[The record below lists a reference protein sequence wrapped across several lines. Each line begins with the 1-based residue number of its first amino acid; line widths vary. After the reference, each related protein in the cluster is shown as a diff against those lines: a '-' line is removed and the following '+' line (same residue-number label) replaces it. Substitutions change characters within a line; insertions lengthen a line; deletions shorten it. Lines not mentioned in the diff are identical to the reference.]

1 MQIWRSKNRKIL
13 PFPRQ
18 WKVVRDKKTACVPC
32 SFFVSFFSPYRRGPN
47 TEASAWL
54 HILLPFLPAIHYQL
68 TQDRRWFVIANSSFI
83 LLLKEKVKSE
93 IVSDPLIVKTIGSP
107 NYTKDDPVLSG
118 EDVKENYIFTWNQN
132 PNLTDGQ
139 ITYITLQAHIKSA
152 GNIWVTPSLEI
163 WIYSHVNHLKLDPQ
177 EFPGIEANRNDYL
190 AQLLDQKFNGRTSLG
205 SKEDGSKRNLIGEL
219 TLTSNTENAYNQDF
233 ICRSLIFETKD
244 VNSSINNGR

>member
-1 MQIWRSKNRKIL
+1 MRRKIPHRPPDPTPPPEENPRENQQESEGVCKYGGVKIAKFS

-18 WKVVRDKKTACVPC
+18 WKVVRQKKLHVSHAV
-32 SFFVSFFSPYRRGPN
+32 FFSFFSPYRRGPN

-83 LLLKEKVKSE
+83 LLLKRKKLKSE

-152 GNIWVTPSLEI
+152 GNIWVTLL
-163 WIYSHVNHLKLDPQ
+163 LK
-177 EFPGIEANRNDYL
+177 F
-190 AQLLDQKFNGRTSLG
+190 G
-205 SKEDGSKRNLIGEL
+205 SIVTLI
-219 TLTSNTENAYNQDF
+219 
-233 ICRSLIFETKD
+233 I
-244 VNSSINNGR
+244 